1 MSTKEK
7 NRNIDMCNGSLFKS
21 IVLFSVPLMLSGIL
35 QLFFNAADVVVV
47 GKFAGDESLAAVGA
61 TTTLINLLTN
71 LFIGL
76 SVGANVLVAN
86 YFGAKQTRDVHETV
100 HTAMTISAFCGI
112 FLTVVGFF
120 AAPFLLEI
128 MQTPADVIDLS
139 VIYLRTYF
147 FGMPAVMIYNFGSSI
162 LRAAGDTKRALY
174 ILLSSGVV
182 NVLFNLIFVIAFSWG
197 VFGVGLAT
205 VISQVM
211 SAALIVLCLVREK
224 TDIRLEIKKLRVYRK
239 KLLRIMQ
246 IGIPAGFQGML
257 FSLSNTV
264 IQSSINGFGKVIVA
278 ASAASV
284 SVEGFAFT
292 SMNAFHQAAVSFTSQ
307 NIGARKHD
315 RVNKILYVSLMY
327 VVVVGLFYAFV
338 FLTFGKN
345 LIGFYSTSPEVI
357 TEGVKRLSI
366 IAGSYMLCGMMDVT
380 SGSLRGM
387 GYSFTPMIVSL
398 MGVCLF
404 RVVWVATVFQMEAF
418 HTIETIYYS
427 YPISWGMTFAA
438 HFVTFIIAKNLMR
451 RKLLRQNQ
459 AVS

>member
-1 MSTKEK
+1 MSVKSK
-7 NRNIDMCNGSLFKS
+7 SRNIDTCNGSLFKS
-21 IVLFSVPLMLSGIL
+21 IILFSVPLMLSSIL

-86 YFGAKQTRDVHETV
+86 FYGAKQNKDVHETV

-120 AAPFLLEI
+120 AAPFLLEL
-128 MQTPADVIDLS
+128 MQTPYDVIDLS

-147 FGMPAVMIYNFGSSI
+147 FGMPAVMIYNFGSAI

-174 ILLSSGVV
+174 ILFSSGVV
-182 NVLFNLIFVIAFSWG
+182 NVLFNLLFVIAFSWG

-205 VISQVM
+205 VISQIM
-211 SAALIVLCLVREK
+211 SAVLIVLCLVKENSSIK
-224 TDIRLEIKKLRVYRK
+224 LQLKRLRIYPK
-239 KLLRIMQ
+239 KLLRILQ
-246 IGIPAGFQGML
+246 IGVPAGFQGML

-315 RVNKILYVSLMY
+315 RVNKILYVSLSY
-327 VVVVGLFYAFV
+327 VVIVSIFYAFV

-357 TEGVKRLSI
+357 AEGAKRLSI
-366 IAGSYMLCGMMDVT
+366 IAGSYVLCGMMDVT

-387 GYSFTPMIVSL
+387 GYSFVPMVVSL
-398 MGVCLF
+398 IGVCLF
-404 RVVWVATVFQMEAF
+404 RVVWVSTVFQLEAY

-427 YPISWGMTFAA
+427 YPISWSLTFVA
-438 HFVTFIIAKNLMR
+438 HFVTFLIGKKLMR
-451 RKLLRQNQ
+451 RKQKR
-459 AVS
+459 AA

>member
-1 MSTKEK
+1 
-7 NRNIDMCNGSLFKS
+7 MCDGSLFKS
-21 IVLFSVPLMLSGIL
+21 IVRFAVPLMLSGIL

-86 YFGAKQTRDVHETV
+86 YFGARQTKDVHETV
-100 HTAMTISAFCGI
+100 HTSMTISVFCGI
-112 FLTVVGFF
+112 LLTVVGFF
-120 AAPFLLEI
+120 AAPFLLEL
-128 MQTPADVIDLS
+128 MQTPGDVIDLS

-147 FGMPAVMIYNFGSSI
+147 FGMPAVMVYNFGSAI

-174 ILLSSGVV
+174 ILLASGVV
-182 NVLFNLIFVIAFSWG
+182 NVLFNLLFVIVFSWG

-211 SAALIVLCLVREK
+211 SAVLIVICLIKEK
-224 TDIRLEIKKLRVYRK
+224 SDIRLKIKKLRIYRK

-246 IGIPAGFQGML
+246 IGIPAGFQGMM

-264 IQSSINGFGKVIVA
+264 IQSSINSFGKVIVA

-307 NIGARKHD
+307 NIGARKQD
-315 RVNKILYVSLMY
+315 RVNKILYISLMY
-327 VVVVGLFYAFV
+327 VIIVGLFFAFL
-338 FLTFGKN
+338 FLTFGEN
-345 LIGFYSTSPEVI
+345 LIGFYSKSPEVI
-357 TEGVKRLSI
+357 SEGVKRLTI

-387 GYSFTPMIVSL
+387 GYSFTPMLVSL
-398 MGVCLF
+398 IGVCLF
-404 RVVWVATVFQMEAF
+404 RVVWVATVFQMEAY
-418 HTIETIYYS
+418 HNIETIYYS
-427 YPISWGMTFAA
+427 YPVSWGMTFAA
-438 HFVTFIIAKNLMR
+438 HFITFVIAK
-451 RKLLRQNQ
+451 KLLQRKMMKQNQ
-459 AVS
+459 N